1 MRVLLVDSGFRFSTT
16 EVTAGFHHAL
26 IKLGNDVIFYDTKV
40 ALEFA
45 KTSLAARKIYQGAP
59 YTINDVCEI
68 ASSNILLYSV
78 LHKVDLVLCV
88 HGYFVPKEIIKSL
101 KDIGIKTCLYLTDEP
116 QQVDMSSE
124 YSKEYDFVFTN
135 DEATV
140 NCHHN
145 CCYLPTAYN
154 SFLFDKALSAD
165 YNKEDYSSDILIC
178 GSFYPER
185 ISFLNNPVLKS
196 VLKKY
201 NTIFVGNKASQLR
214 QIYSDCVRGDMV
226 PLSEMVRYYAGA
238 KIVVDIPRN
247 EDKSEF
253 GKTNSKDIKA
263 TNLTPRVFEATAL
276 GALVFTNVNRKD
288 TLDKLYP
295 DGGVFTFN
303 DAVDLAS
310 CLEYSM
316 SFNDFNMQKIG
327 SVAKAQTNAK
337 HTYIERTK
345 QLLKVINLENI
356 DSRIISNT
364 LLPNI
369 TQTLTLST
377 QSRWRDQWEDNFNN
391 NKVEFSSGHDFQSI
405 IDKIRKANDRRSG
418 TAYLIS
424 NGPSLANV
432 EHELWDAI
440 ENKTNNDYF
449 FTMNGAI
456 NICGDAFYDCVDR
469 YFSIMIHPTSDVQT
483 HFADPL
489 SIQHMLLAS
498 SVIHPDVIKSW
509 KEKGGQ
515 ISFFNTISNL
525 DMKKD
530 VPLPVIGSGLTVA
543 YSALD
548 IILKMGFKKIILIGL
563 DMSYVD
569 GYKYYKTDTDGV
581 NVLDSIK
588 FNENDKYVG
597 QADVNGNL
605 VITSPVMLRCKNL
618 MLDLIEKYS
627 DILFINVSP
636 GILHSKNILYR
647 PEYLITK
654 EI

>member
-26 IKLGNDVIFYDTKV
+26 IKLGHEVVFYDTKV

-45 KTSLAARKIYQGAP
+45 KTSLAARKVYQGIQ

-78 LHKVDLVLCV
+78 LHKVDLVLCI
-88 HGYFVPKEIIKSL
+88 HGYFVPQEIIKSL

-116 QQVDMSSE
+116 QQVDMSSQ

-140 NCHHN
+140 RLHHN
-145 CCYLPTAYN
+145 CSYLPTAYN
-154 SFLFDKALSAD
+154 SFLFDQVLSMD
-165 YNKEDYSSDILIC
+165 YNRENYVSDILIS

-185 ISFLNNPVLKS
+185 VLFLSNPVLKS
-196 VLKKY
+196 ILKKY
-201 NTIFVGNKASQLR
+201 NTIFVGNKANQL
-214 QIYSDCVRGDMV
+214 QKIYSDRVRDDMV
-226 PLSEMVRYYAGA
+226 PLSEMIRYYAGA

-253 GKTNSKDIKA
+253 GKTNSQDIKA
-263 TNLTPRVFEATAL
+263 TNLTPRVFEATAC

-288 TLDKLYP
+288 TIDKLYP

-303 DAVDLAS
+303 DTVDLAG
-310 CLEYSM
+310 CLEYAM
-316 SFNDFNMQKIG
+316 LTFNRQMRVIG
-327 SVAKAQTNAK
+327 SVAEKQTKAR
-337 HTYIERTK
+337 HSYIERTK
-345 QLLKVINLENI
+345 QLLKIINLENI
-356 DSRIISNT
+356 DSRIVANT
-364 LLPNI
+364 LLPNV
-369 TQTLTLST
+369 TQALTLST
-377 QSRWRDQWEDNFNN
+377 QSRWRNQWEDNFNN
-391 NKVEFSSGHDFQSI
+391 NKSELESGQDFQEI
-405 IDKIRKANDRRSG
+405 VNKIKKSNDRCSG

-424 NGPSLANV
+424 NGPSLVNLK
-432 EHELWDAI
+432 HELWDAF
-440 ENKTNNDYF
+440 EKRMDNDYF
-449 FTMNGAI
+449 FTMNGAM
-456 NICGDAFYDCVDR
+456 NICADVFYECVDR
-469 YFSIMIHPTSDVQT
+469 YFSIVIHPTSDVKN
-483 HFADPL
+483 HFSNLL
-489 SIQHMLLAS
+489 SVRHVLLAS
-498 SVIHPDVIKSW
+498 SVIHPDVVKGW
-509 KEKGGQ
+509 KEKGGK

-548 IILKMGFKKIILIGL
+548 IILKMGFKKIVFVGL

-569 GYKYYKTDTDGV
+569 GYKYYKIDVDGMS
-581 NVLDSIK
+581 VLDSVR
-588 FNENDKYVG
+588 FNENDKYIG
-597 QADVNGNL
+597 QADVSGNL

-618 MLDLIEKYS
+618 MVDLIDKNS
-627 DILFINVSP
+627 DILFVNVSP
-636 GILHSKNILYR
+636 GILHGKNILHR
-647 PEYLITK
+647 PEYLLTR